1 MTDST
6 HTTIIHT
13 TITHTTTTR
22 TSSETDTDDFDPH
35 ALAEQDFLDEVHSF
49 QFWFDSIE
57 GYLTDRPYGR
67 LETTDEELLEDD
79 RRDRLITTL
88 CNYSVGETAA
98 LEGAAGLV
106 QLAPDRNSKIFMA
119 TQVADEAR
127 HLEVFLRRLRDLGV
141 ADPESEITR
150 RAQPAL
156 LDFKGSLL
164 EFVDEGDWQSAVFA
178 QNVIL
183 ETMEYTVFRLHAAN
197 ADAVT
202 RDVLAGVI
210 ADERRH
216 AGFGENDLGR
226 SLAVDPSAR
235 ARLREIRGRLD
246 PMVLGVF
253 EAALDDLGAP
263 IDERARLAT
272 EYLDTVERLGLT

>member
-1 MTDST
+1 MTID
-6 HTTIIHT
+6 
-13 TITHTTTTR
+13 
-22 TSSETDTDDFDPH
+22 DDFDPH
-35 ALAEQDFLDEVHSF
+35 ALTQQDFLDEVQSF

-57 GYLTDRPYGR
+57 GYLSDRHYGV
-67 LETTDEELLEDD
+67 LDDTVEEEIDD
-79 RRDRLITTL
+79 ARRDRLITTL
-88 CNYSVGETAA
+88 CNYAVGETAA

-127 HLEVFLRRLRDLGV
+127 HLEVFLHRLGELGV
-141 ADPESEITR
+141 DDPEDLIGQ

-156 LDFKGSLL
+156 VDFKGSLL
-164 EFVDEGDWQSAVFA
+164 ELVADGDWQAAVFA

-183 ETMEYTVFRLHAAN
+183 ESMEYTVFRLHAGN

-210 ADERRH
+210 SDERRH

-226 SLAVDPSAR
+226 SLAADPSGR
-235 ARLREIRGRLD
+235 ARLREIRAELD

-253 EAALDDLGAP
+253 EGALIAVGAP
-263 IDERARLAT
+263 IEERWRLAND
-272 EYLDTVERLGLT
+272 YLETVERLGLT

>member
-1 MTDST
+1 MTDTT
-6 HTTIIHT
+6 HTST
-13 TITHTTTTR
+13 TDTSTTHTST
-22 TSSETDTDDFDPH
+22 ETDPDDFDPH

-67 LETTDEELLEDD
+67 LETTDEEPLDDD

-88 CNYSVGETAA
+88 CNYTVGETAA

-127 HLEVFLRRLRDLGV
+127 HLEVFLHRLRELGV
-141 ADPESEITR
+141 ADPESEIER

-156 LDFKGSLL
+156 VDFKGTLL
-164 EFVDEGDWQSAVFA
+164 ELVAAGDWQAAVFA

-183 ETMEYTVFRLHAAN
+183 ETMEYTVFRLHAAG

-226 SLAVDPSAR
+226 SLAVDPSGR
-235 ARLREIRGRLD
+235 ARLREIRSQLD

-253 EAALDDLGAP
+253 EGALDDVGAP
-263 IDERARLAT
+263 IDERARLAG

>member
-1 MTDST
+1 MTAQ
-6 HTTIIHT
+6 
-13 TITHTTTTR
+13 R
-22 TSSETDTDDFDPH
+22 TADVDDFDPH

-67 LETTDEELLEDD
+67 LDTTEDEPIDDD
-79 RRDRLITTL
+79 RRERLITTL
-88 CNYSVGETAA
+88 CNYSIGETAA
-98 LEGAAGLV
+98 LEGSAGLV
-106 QLAPDRNSKIFMA
+106 RLAPDRNSKIFMA

-127 HLEVFLRRLRDLGV
+127 HVEVFLHRLRELGV
-141 ADPESEITR
+141 DDPEAEIAR

-156 LDFKGSLL
+156 VDFKGALL
-164 EFVDEGDWQSAVFA
+164 DLVDEGDWQAAVFA

-183 ETMEYTVFRLHAAN
+183 ETMEYTVFRLHAAS

-226 SLAVDPSAR
+226 SLAADPAGR
-235 ARLREIRGRLD
+235 HRLREIRSRLD

-253 EAALDDLGAP
+253 EGALDDVGAP
-263 IDERARLAT
+263 ADERRRLAG